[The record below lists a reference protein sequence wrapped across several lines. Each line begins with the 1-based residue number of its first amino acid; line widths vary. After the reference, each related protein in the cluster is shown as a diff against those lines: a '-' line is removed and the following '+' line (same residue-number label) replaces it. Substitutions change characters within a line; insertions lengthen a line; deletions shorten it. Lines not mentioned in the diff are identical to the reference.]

1 MELEPALDWHLFKM
15 IIISL
20 GIGAIVGLE
29 RQSHHDPASGLGGMG
44 MRTFALSAMLGTL
57 SVVAQDTIPAL
68 PYITGFGYV
77 MLLLAF
83 FWLERHRMARGV
95 GITTQVSALLV
106 FVLGAM
112 TPEFPLFSASIA
124 VIVAS
129 ILSVKRVTHHLVN
142 LLTTEEILATMKL
155 LLVTVVFLPLL
166 PNYHI
171 DPWGIYNPR
180 EIWLLVVLINGIGF
194 LAYFAIRIL
203 GTGRG
208 LILTGI
214 LGGMASST
222 AVTLAMSR
230 QVKNVSDSP
239 KMLISAALA
248 IFIAN
253 SFMFVRVT
261 MTVGLVNAE
270 LLKTLWTPF
279 LIMSV
284 PSIVVVGY
292 TWYRL
297 RKNFPNNPADD
308 EERLP
313 GEEPDD
319 ENKLELENPFELVPA
334 IKLTL
339 IFIVIIGV
347 ASVLQRAYGD
357 SAIYVTSFFGG
368 MAENNAISLT
378 LARMASSGALSQALA
393 TQGIVVAILSNSL
406 VKAGLTLFVGTK
418 KLALYVALGLL
429 PVIIAGIL
437 SIFLL

>member
-1 MELEPALDWHLFKM
+1 MELQSALDWQLFKI

-20 GIGAIVGLE
+20 GIGGIVGLE

-57 SVVAQDTIPAL
+57 SVVAQDAIPAL

-77 MLLLAF
+77 LLLLAF
-83 FWLERHRMARGV
+83 FWLERHRMAHGV

-112 TPEFPLFSASIA
+112 TPEFPLFSASVA

-129 ILSVKRVTHHLVN
+129 ILSVKRVTHRLVN

-166 PNYHI
+166 PNQPI

-194 LAYFAIRIL
+194 LAYFAIRFL

-230 QVKNVSDSP
+230 QVKKVPDSP
-239 KMLISAALA
+239 KMRISAALA

-261 MTVGLVNAE
+261 MTVGLVNAD
-270 LLKTLWTPF
+270 LLKTLWIPF

-284 PSIVVVGY
+284 PGIFVVGY

-297 RKNFPNNPADD
+297 RKNFPKQSAESAESLPDEDSEDD
-308 EERLP
+308 T
-313 GEEPDD
+313 
-319 ENKLELENPFELVPA
+319 KLELENPFELVPA

-347 ASVLQRAYGD
+347 ASVLQRTYGD

-378 LARMASSGALSQALA
+378 LARMASSGALSETLA
-393 TQGIVVAILSNSL
+393 TQGIIVAILSNSV
-406 VKAGLTLFVGTK
+406 VKAGLTLFVGTR
-418 KLALYVALGLL
+418 KLAIYVALGLL
-429 PVIIAGIL
+429 PVLIAGIV
-437 SIFLL
+437 SIFVI

>member
-297 RKNFPNNPADD
+297 RKNFPNNPTDD
-308 EERLP
+308 EERLS